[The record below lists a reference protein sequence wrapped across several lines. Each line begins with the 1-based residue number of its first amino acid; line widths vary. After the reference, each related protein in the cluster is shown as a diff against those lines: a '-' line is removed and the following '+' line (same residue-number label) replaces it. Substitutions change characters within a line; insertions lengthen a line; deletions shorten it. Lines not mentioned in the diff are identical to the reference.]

1 MQEQHEILLLGPAL
15 AGKSQLINRLQGKPF
30 DPRIR
35 STPAVKSV
43 PQKLSDKRK
52 IIYRDVPPDTDLTA
66 FKKYFN
72 TADQIYLV
80 FNANDP
86 QGLEDLKKYITDFEF
101 HAEAKFSLIATH
113 VDLCENGID
122 RNLDNEAKV
131 YAHDLGADYFAI
143 SLKDEAPAT
152 LQTLLSKSTRLP
164 NRSSQ
169 LQKQQ
174 SVHGGS
180 CFDGQ
185 SYYDDSTSVVGLS
198 SYALEQHA
206 ARTSQQ
212 HQQYDN
218 PSTLLDKKS
227 TRTLSAH
234 DPRDSQTKRSVSH
247 SSKILNPQNPTRQSL
262 SPDRRAYLDERKPKS
277 LNPKQIQTQSATLT
291 PPPPPPAPASGYSFA
306 LRMAG
311 IAMILTA
318 VIGLIYIALVVVN
331 IVSAAALIALMNHIV
346 VGIGG
351 LLGASTSTSLMT
363 IAASLNLS
371 TTAAAGMLMAGP
383 SLAVLAIG
391 FGVFRAGQKAAVNTQ
406 AAETPSLVV

>member
-1 MQEQHEILLLGPAL
+1 MRYMQEQHEILLLGPAL
-15 AGKSQLINRLQGKPF
+15 AGKSQLINRLVSKPF

-35 STPAVKSV
+35 STTAVISV
-43 PQKLSDKRK
+43 PQKLSVKRK
-52 IIYRDVPPDTDLTA
+52 IIYRDVPHDADLAA

-72 TADQIYLV
+72 RADQVYLV

-86 QGLEDLKKYITDFEF
+86 NGLTNLKEYIQDFEF
-101 HAEAKFSLIATH
+101 HDEAVITLIGTH
-113 VDLCENGID
+113 ADVSENGISEHVE
-122 RNLDNEAKV
+122 NAAKL

-180 CFDGQ
+180 CFDSQ

-218 PSTLLDKKS
+218 PNTLLDKKS

-234 DPRDSQTKRSVSH
+234 DPRDSQTKRS
-247 SSKILNPQNPTRQSL
+247 
-262 SPDRRAYLDERKPKS
+262 AYLDLDERKRKS
-277 LNPKQIQTQSATLT
+277 LNSKQIQTQSATLT